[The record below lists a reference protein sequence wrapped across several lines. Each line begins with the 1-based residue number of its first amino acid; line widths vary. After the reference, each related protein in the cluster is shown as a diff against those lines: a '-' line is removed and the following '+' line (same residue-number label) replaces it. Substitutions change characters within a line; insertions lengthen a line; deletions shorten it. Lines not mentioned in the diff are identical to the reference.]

1 MFFLQTLNIEWGQI
15 DPKDNRRVKCMMHV
29 NLYKIRNWGT
39 LGMVPDSFCPIN
51 LEEEMISQKDAVIQ
65 KYGVCSMLQSLRMCF
80 EWICAVFWIHS
91 CLAF

>member
-1 MFFLQTLNIEWGQI
+1 
-15 DPKDNRRVKCMMHV
+15 MMHV

-65 KYGVCSMLQSLRMCF
+65 TF
-80 EWICAVFWIHS
+80 H
-91 CLAF
+91 